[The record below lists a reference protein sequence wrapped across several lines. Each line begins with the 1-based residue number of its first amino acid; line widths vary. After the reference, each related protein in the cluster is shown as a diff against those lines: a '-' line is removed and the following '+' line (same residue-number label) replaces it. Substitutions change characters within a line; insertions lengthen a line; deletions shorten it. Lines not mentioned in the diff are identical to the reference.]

1 MSAPCTKDSR
11 RPVWMAS
18 PAVLPIPQP
27 RGHPDCPRVYTP
39 NTFYRKKL
47 SQLVLSTTTCLC
59 GHIRTTTRVE
69 LINLKSRQRSRTT
82 PIWLLSG
89 NLFFKRKPGTV
100 EGRESQTTSV
110 APIEESL
117 LQKTSYCRNLNT
129 GGRGKIDLRRSPS
142 HARGAG
148 NLIQEA

>member
-47 SQLVLSTTTCLC
+47 SQFPPSQT
-59 GHIRTTTRVE
+59 
-69 LINLKSRQRSRTT
+69 
-82 PIWLLSG
+82 
-89 NLFFKRKPGTV
+89 
-100 EGRESQTTSV
+100 RESVPSSAPRLSPVVPLLPASRCCAHFSPAQVCSSHPRQVFLRMLYKGAPETRTRNTATPAHAGSRLPTPAFSSEAVCVAAFEDELTTSM
-110 APIEESL
+110 
-117 LQKTSYCRNLNT
+117 R
-129 GGRGKIDLRRSPS
+129 
-142 HARGAG
+142 H
-148 NLIQEA
+148 